1 MVPITPICKPNAQP
15 AAGRAPSL
23 AALLVVALAAF
34 GAGAADARPAPVAAS
49 PLKAY
54 ARARL
59 AGVDGDVAAASRS
72 LAAVLAARPD
82 DAAVAARA
90 YRQALVAGDM
100 TLALK
105 SAALLD
111 KGGAL
116 PADGRLLMM
125 AQAIRARDWAAAQAA
140 VEAAADDGSFDF
152 LAPVLSAW
160 IARGAGR
167 DPFPILD
174 APTGSALTAALAAE
188 HRALLLIDAGR
199 VDEGE
204 GIARTQAL
212 SGDGSGAFRLVA
224 AARLQ
229 AAGRAQAALALLP
242 GEDPVMVAARAAI
255 AAGRSLAIGP
265 LAIGSPGPAGGIAQL
280 LLRVGETVQ
289 ADPRSPL
296 ALTLA
301 RLAHFLDPASP
312 AAALTLARLLA
323 VNGQRDAALAMLA
336 PVVAAGAAAP
346 LFAPGIDLKIA
357 ILAQS
362 GRREE
367 ALALA
372 AERSRDPRAGIGD
385 HARLGDL
392 LIELGREAEA
402 VPAYRRAVTLAEAAA
417 GERRWSLW
425 LVLGSALE
433 RSGQWDEGRAALEKA
448 VQLAPLEPAALN
460 YLGYAQLER
469 RENVKAAMT
478 LIERAAS
485 LRPDDPAIT
494 DSLGWAYFLIGD
506 LAQAIPALERAVE
519 GEPADPT
526 INEHLGD
533 AYWAAGRRFEAR
545 HAWRAAA
552 LFADSPAV
560 AERATAKVDRGFS
573 DALAAR

>member
-1 MVPITPICKPNAQP
+1 MVPITPICKLNART

-23 AALLVVALAAF
+23 AALVAVALAAL
-34 GAGAADARPAPVAAS
+34 APGAAAARPAPVTAS

-100 TLALK
+100 ALALR

-116 PADGRLLMM
+116 PADGRLLLM
-125 AQAIRARDWAAAQAA
+125 AQAVRNRDWAAAQAA
-140 VEAAADDGSFDF
+140 VDAAADDGSFDF

-167 DPFPILD
+167 DPFAILD

-188 HRALLLIDAGR
+188 HRALLLIAAGR

-212 SGDGSGAFRLVA
+212 TGDGSGAFRLVA

-229 AAGRAQAALALLP
+229 AAGRTQAALALLP
-242 GEDPVMVAARAAI
+242 GEDPVMVSARAAI
-255 AAGRSLAIGP
+255 AAGRP
-265 LAIGSPGPAGGIAQL
+265 LDMGSSGPAGGIAQL

-336 PVVAAGAAAP
+336 PIVAAGAAAP
-346 LFAPGIDLKIA
+346 LLAPAVDLKIA

-362 GRREE
+362 DRRDE

-372 AERSRDPRAGIGD
+372 AERSRDPRAGIAD

-392 LIELGREAEA
+392 LVELGREGEA
-402 VPAYRRAVTLAEAAA
+402 VPAYRRAVTLAEAAAGSPA

-433 RSGQWDEGRAALEKA
+433 RSGQWGEARAALEKA

-560 AERATAKVDRGFS
+560 AERATAKIDRGFS